1 MSGELRQRA
10 EAYLARGSA
19 EPIAWASDELLL
31 AAIDADERIV
41 QVGNCQMVPFAIPLY
56 RDAPDEAATI
66 IRELLAS
73 CAELEQA
80 AKSEH
85 RCRMREAE
93 LAKLREIGV
102 QTTGDE
108 VAIADVDS
116 LRELSEGDLIMRIV
130 AERIDFMCRLKSFQ
144 HYGRG
149 WMRRIAD
156 NLRYGASDSG
166 D

>member
-93 LAKLREIGV
+93 LAFSITQQRAELLAALEPIRHYFRSANGIPVERATVKASEWAAV
-102 QTTGDE
+102 E
-108 VAIADVDS
+108 AVIA
-116 LRELSEGDLIMRIV
+116 
-130 AERIDFMCRLKSFQ
+130 K
-144 HYGRG
+144 GRP
-149 WMRRIAD
+149 
-156 NLRYGASDSG
+156 
-166 D
+166 